1 MIVGIEGTIEHKEP
15 TFVHVNTNGLIYEV
29 FISLHSYGAITSDRV
44 KLYTSHI
51 IREDAQLLYG
61 FIEKSEKVLFERLVK
76 ISGVGPRVGM
86 AICSTF
92 SASQFGEVIA
102 LGDINRL
109 KKVPGIGPKSAGRI
123 LVELNGFDVE
133 LISSTDAP
141 KSLAFS
147 QASEALESLG
157 FKKDKISK
165 ALSACSG
172 DDTGSL
178 VKEALKLLQTI

>member
-1 MIVGIEGTIEHKEP
+1 MIVGIEGTVEHKEP
-15 TFVHVNTNGLIYEV
+15 GFVHVNTNGLVYEV
-29 FISLHSYGAITSDRV
+29 FISLQSFGALNSARV
-44 KLYTSHI
+44 KLHTSHI

-76 ISGVGPRVGM
+76 ISGVGPKVAM

-123 LVELNGFDVE
+123 LVELNGFDAILSE
-133 LISSTDAP
+133 SSSSANP
-141 KSLAFS
+141 A
-147 QASEALESLG
+147 ASEASQALEALG
-157 FKKDKISK
+157 FKKEHIAK
-165 ALSACSG
+165 ALSACSAT
-172 DDTGSL
+172 DTSGL
-178 VKEALKLLQTI
+178 VKEALKKLQKL